1 MSKSPL
7 PTGAPSRPAEVQPT
21 HWCCFMR
28 VHSPPSWG
36 SRLYM
41 YRYPSE
47 APTSNRGI
55 FWILVRIKS
64 NQVLDPKLP
73 QSSY

>member
-1 MSKSPL
+1 M
-7 PTGAPSRPAEVQPT
+7 
-21 HWCCFMR
+21 
-28 VHSPPSWG
+28 
-36 SRLYM
+36 YM

-64 NQVLDPKLP
+64 NQILELKLA
-73 QSSY
+73 QSSH